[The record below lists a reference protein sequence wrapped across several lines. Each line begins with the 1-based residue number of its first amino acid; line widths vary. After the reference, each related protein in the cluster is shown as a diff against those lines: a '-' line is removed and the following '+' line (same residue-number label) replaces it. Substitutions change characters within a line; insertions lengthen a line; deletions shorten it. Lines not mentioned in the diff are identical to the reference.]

1 MKTKRILSLL
11 LTSTMML
18 TVATGLVGCKKD
30 KATVSTNTS
39 TKKDD
44 DQHLNLFLLEPLTLD
59 PNEASDV
66 DSFTIINEMQ
76 EGLARIKV
84 VDGKD
89 KIEPAGA
96 KSWETSKDGLT
107 WTFHLRD
114 YKWSDG
120 VQVTA
125 QQYVDSFQRLL
136 KKENA
141 FSYAYYAYEIKGAED
156 FNKGTGK
163 SEDVGV
169 VAKDDKTLVINLVKP
184 TPYFE
189 KKFPFVNFGPIRLD
203 VIKKGGENWKT
214 DIAKQVYCGPY
225 KIKEWVKNN
234 SMTFE
239 KNPTYW
245 DADNVFVKTAEMNAI
260 PEFSTQAQLFESSQ
274 LDVTGCSQEYVKKWQ
289 DEAKAGK
296 FQFAEGDKASTGYL
310 AFNNDGGPSGLMSN
324 KKIRLAM
331 SLAFDR
337 EDYINTLLSR
347 YSPAYG
353 WIPKSLQS
361 GKNVYR
367 DEVKEPLKDLATE
380 YVNKPEKL
388 QALFKEGLKELGV
401 NKDLSK
407 IKIKY
412 ITVGDS
418 SAAKQT
424 NEWWQQQF
432 KTNLGIDLSVE
443 VFGTAP
449 LLEQAKK
456 DRKWDACYGGWG
468 ADFDDPINF
477 FEVFA
482 SEGDNNKIK
491 YNNPEYNKIIKD
503 LETEIDPA
511 NRVKKY
517 QKLEAMLVKDDVALA
532 PIFYQDTRRFSQN
545 YVKDFMSPHFGATYE
560 WRWAYTSGRK

>member
-44 DQHLNLFLLEPLTLD
+44 DQHLKVPLVEPLTLD
-59 PNEASDV
+59 SNEASDGF
-66 DSFTIINEMQ
+66 SFTVINEIQ
-76 EGLARIKV
+76 EGLTRIKV

-89 KIEPAGA
+89 KIEPGGA

-120 VQVTA
+120 VPVTA

-136 KKENA
+136 KKDNA

-156 FNKGTGK
+156 FNNGTGK

-169 VAKDDKTLVINLVKP
+169 VAKDDKTLAINLVRP

-189 KKFPFVNFGPIRLD
+189 KKLSFVNFGPIRLD
-203 VIKKGGENWKT
+203 VIKKGGEKWKT
-214 DIAKQVYCGPY
+214 DSSKQVYCGPY

-239 KNPTYW
+239 KNPSYW
-245 DADNVFVKTAEMNAI
+245 DAENVFIKTVDMNAI

-296 FQFAEGDKASTGYL
+296 FQYNEGEDPTTGYL

-337 EDYINTLLSR
+337 EDYVKTLLSR

-361 GKNVYR
+361 GKDVYR
-367 DEVKEPLKDLATE
+367 EQVKEPLKDLATE

-388 QALFKEGLKELGV
+388 QALFKEGLKELG
-401 NKDLSK
+401 KDTDLSK
-407 IKIKY
+407 IKLKY
-412 ITVGDS
+412 IAMGDT
-418 SAAKQT
+418 SAKKQT

-432 KTNLGIDLSVE
+432 KTNLGIELSVE
-443 VFGTAP
+443 VFGTTP
-449 LLEQAKK
+449 LLQQARK

-468 ADFDDPINF
+468 ADFDDPISF
-477 FEVFA
+477 FEMF
-482 SEGDNNKIK
+482 SSKGDNNIIK
-491 YNNPEYNKIIKD
+491 YNNPEYNKKIKE
-503 LETEIDPA
+503 LETEINPA
-511 NRVKKY
+511 NRLKKY
-517 QKLEAMLVKDDVALA
+517 QKLEEMLVKDDVALA
-532 PIFYQDTRRFSQN
+532 PIYYQDTRRFSQN
-545 YVKDFMSPHFGATYE
+545 YVKDFMSPHFGGMYE